1 MLGPDFKN
9 TPDDR
14 LSQVISV
21 SDQLQVL
28 RDVRQAMVCFDDN
41 QLFGEYG
48 QDIDEE
54 FAKHLTDVVTNL
66 LIDAA
71 QVSRLYPVVQ
81 MFPIN
86 VYALANYATNN
97 KKPTNAQIR
106 REIKRSNMIATD
118 SRAALTVAVIVR
130 EVRIMRYGQP
140 IFIDAHPYN
149 TPHTIRLAVADNVR
163 VSPHTVTRSMDT
175 LCVAL
180 GYLDTFD
187 YCTKFDAALSVAEQI
202 EMIDDATDHVLS
214 RMTSAIDSYRA
225 YQTVELRQQVRNAT
239 KAQP

>member
-1 MLGPDFKN
+1 MLGPDFTN

-21 SDQLQVL
+21 STQLQVL

-41 QLFGEYG
+41 QLFGDYG
-48 QDIDEE
+48 QCVDEE

-86 VYALANYATNN
+86 VSALATYATNN

-149 TPHTIRLAVADNVR
+149 TPHMIRLAVADNVR

>member
-1 MLGPDFKN
+1 MLGPDFRN
-9 TPDDR
+9 TPYDR

-21 SDQLQVL
+21 SAQLQVL

-71 QVSRLYPVVQ
+71 QVSRLYPVAQ
-81 MFPIN
+81 MFPIDMYSLSN
-86 VYALANYATNN
+86 NTTN

-106 REIKRSNMIATD
+106 REIKRLNMIATD
-118 SRAALTVAVIVR
+118 SRAAMTVAVIVH

-140 IFIDAHPYN
+140 IFIDSHPYDI
-149 TPHTIRLAVADNVR
+149 PHMIRLAVADNVR
-163 VSPHTVTRSMDT
+163 VSPYTVTRSVDT
-175 LCVAL
+175 LCAAL

-225 YQTVELRQQVRNAT
+225 HQTVELRQQVRNAT
-239 KAQP
+239 KAQS

>member
-1 MLGPDFKN
+1 MLGPDFTN

-21 SDQLQVL
+21 STQLQVL

-71 QVSRLYPVVQ
+71 QVSRLHPVVQ

-86 VYALANYATNN
+86 VSALATYATNN

-118 SRAALTVAVIVR
+118 SRAAMTVAVIVR

-149 TPHTIRLAVADNVR
+149 TPHMIRLAVADNVR

-187 YCTKFDAALSVAEQI
+187 YCTKFDAGLSVAEQI

-225 YQTVELRQQVRNAT
+225 HQTVELRQQVRNAT
-239 KAQP
+239 KVQS

>member
-9 TPDDR
+9 TQDGR
-14 LSQVISV
+14 VAAIVNV
-21 SDQLQVL
+21 SAQLQIL
-28 RDVRQAMVCFDDN
+28 RDVRQAMVCFEEHRLFVSYAPPTDD
-41 QLFGEYG
+41 
-48 QDIDEE
+48 E

-71 QVSRLYPVVQ
+71 QASRLYPVTQ
-81 MFPIN
+81 MFPN
-86 VYALANYATNN
+86 DLPGLHDQPMG

-106 REIKRSNMIATD
+106 KEIKRADMLATD
-118 SRAALTVAVIVR
+118 SSAALTVAVIVH

-140 IFIDAHPYN
+140 IFIDSHPYDI
-149 TPHTIRLAVADNVR
+149 PHMIRLAVADNVR
-163 VSPHTVTRSMDT
+163 VSPYTVTRSVDM
-175 LCVAL
+175 LCAAL

-225 YQTVELRQQVRNAT
+225 HQTVELRQQVRNAT
-239 KAQP
+239 RAQS